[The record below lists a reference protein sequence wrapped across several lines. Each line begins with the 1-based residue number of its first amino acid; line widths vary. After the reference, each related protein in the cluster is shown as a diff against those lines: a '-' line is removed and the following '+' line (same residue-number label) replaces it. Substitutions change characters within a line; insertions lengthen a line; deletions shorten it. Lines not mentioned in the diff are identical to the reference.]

1 MPDRQQSNTEAGL
14 LSALVAACRAH
25 GCGDAGSSLSI
36 VDDPPHIFGSTRGSS
51 TGEPDSTSE
60 LAPPSVDRSW
70 STVPWRTIIAAV
82 LITLATYI
90 AVETLLATVRIIAW
104 IIIGGFFAIVLAPAV
119 SRVQPHVG
127 DRRGVATGIVVFSTL
142 AAALGMLGLFLFT
155 VRTQLIAILTD
166 LPGTINQAAEGHG
179 PIGKL
184 VTRLHLTS
192 YVKGHET
199 QLKNAAAKLSS
210 SSFNIATTA
219 LAAILAFV
227 TITVIAFLFLTQSA
241 ALGQAITGIVP
252 HRHRDTVKHT
262 ANDAGAAISGYMI
275 GNLLIS
281 LIAGTTSFICLVALG
296 VPSAFVIAL
305 WVAFADL
312 IPLVG
317 ATLGAVV
324 GVLAAFLVG
333 TTPGVITLIFF
344 VVYQQIENS
353 VLYPTIMSRRVK
365 VNPLIVILSVLLA
378 VELFGFI
385 GALLAVPF
393 SGAAQVIVKAIRVQR
408 RQEALIVPITL
419 KPRRR
424 PTLPRPR
431 HPHRTPDDTQ
441 HPTH

>member
-1 MPDRQQSNTEAGL
+1 M
-14 LSALVAACRAH
+14 
-25 GCGDAGSSLSI
+25 
-36 VDDPPHIFGSTRGSS
+36 DDPPHIFGSTRGSS
-51 TGEPDSTSE
+51 TAEPDNTTE
-60 LAPPSVDRSW
+60 PAPPSVDRSW
-70 STVPWRTIIAAV
+70 STVPWRTIVAAV
-82 LITLATYI
+82 MITLATYT

-119 SRVQPHVG
+119 SRVQTRVG
-127 DRRGVATGIVVFSTL
+127 DRRSVATGIVVFSTL
-142 AAALGMLGLFLFT
+142 AAALGMLGVFLFT

-166 LPGTINQAAEGHG
+166 LPGTINEAAEGHG

-199 QLKNAAAKLSS
+199 QLKNAAANLSS
-210 SSFNIATTA
+210 SSFNIA
-219 LAAILAFV
+219 LAAILTFV
-227 TITVIAFLFLTQSA
+227 TITVIASLFLTQSA

-281 LIAGTTSFICLVALG
+281 LIAGTTSFICLITLG

-312 IPLVG
+312 IPLIG

-324 GVLAAFLVG
+324 GVLAASLVG

-419 KPRRR
+419 KPRRLR
-424 PTLPRPR
+424 
-431 HPHRTPDDTQ
+431 
-441 HPTH
+441 

>member
-1 MPDRQQSNTEAGL
+1 M
-14 LSALVAACRAH
+14 
-25 GCGDAGSSLSI
+25 
-36 VDDPPHIFGSTRGSS
+36 
-51 TGEPDSTSE
+51 
-60 LAPPSVDRSW
+60 
-70 STVPWRTIIAAV
+70 
-82 LITLATYI
+82 
-90 AVETLLATVRIIAW
+90 
-104 IIIGGFFAIVLAPAV
+104 
-119 SRVQPHVG
+119 
-127 DRRGVATGIVVFSTL
+127 
-142 AAALGMLGLFLFT
+142 
-155 VRTQLIAILTD
+155 IAILTD
-166 LPGTINQAAEGHG
+166 LPGTIKDAAEGHG

-199 QLKNAAAKLSS
+199 QLKNAAAKVSS

-227 TITVIAFLFLTQSA
+227 TITVIAFLVLTQSA

-252 HRHRDTVKHT
+252 HRHRHRDAIKHT

-281 LIAGTTSFICLVALG
+281 LIAGTTSFICLVALS

-305 WVAFADL
+305 WVAFSDL

-324 GVLAAFLVG
+324 GVLAAFLEG
-333 TTPGVITLIFF
+333 TTPCVITLIFF

-365 VNPLIVILSVLLA
+365 VNPVIVILSVLLA

-393 SGAAQVIVKAIRVQR
+393 SGAALVIVKASRVQR
-408 RQEALIVPITL
+408 RQESLIVLITL
-419 KPRRR
+419 KPDADNTPTPPPPTPHTRQHRR
-424 PTLPRPR
+424 PDQLTVD
-431 HPHRTPDDTQ
+431 TP
-441 HPTH
+441 

>member
-1 MPDRQQSNTEAGL
+1 MSSVDDSPLILERNRVTSAGESDEP
-14 LSALVAACRAH
+14 SALAQLPKSA
-25 GCGDAGSSLSI
+25 
-36 VDDPPHIFGSTRGSS
+36 
-51 TGEPDSTSE
+51 
-60 LAPPSVDRSW
+60 RSW
-70 STVPWRTIIAAV
+70 SAVPWRTIAAAV
-82 LITLATYI
+82 LTVLATYI
-90 AVETLLATVRIIAW
+90 AVETVLATVRIIAW

-119 SRVQPHVG
+119 SRVQTHVG

-142 AAALGMLGLFLFT
+142 AGALGMLGVFLFT

-166 LPGTINQAAEGHG
+166 LPGTIKDAADGHG

-199 QLKNAAAKLSS
+199 QLKDAAAKLSS

-241 ALGQAITGIVP
+241 ALGQAVTGIVP
-252 HRHRDTVKHT
+252 HRHRDAVRKT
-262 ANDAGAAISGYMI
+262 AQDAARAISGYMT

-333 TTPGVITLIFF
+333 TRPGVITLIFF
-344 VVYQQIENS
+344 VVYQQIENG
-353 VLYPTIMSRRVK
+353 VLYPAIMSRRVK
-365 VNPLIVILSVLLA
+365 VNPLVVILSVLLA

-393 SGAAQVIVKAIRVQR
+393 SGAAQVIVKAIQVQR
-408 RQEALIVPITL
+408 RQEALIVPITVRA
-419 KPRRR
+419 RRR
-424 PTLPRPR
+424 PTLQRPR
-431 HPHRTPDDTQ
+431 LPRRPHGDAEHTATPVSAGDQTSRKSVTDK
-441 HPTH
+441 